1 MWYEI
6 TLSELFSKLHKVYLY
21 SSTRRLKI
29 RCVIIL
35 FTGTIRLGGGSNKR
49 EGRVE
54 VYHDDKWGTVCDDA
68 WDINDAQ
75 VVCRSLGFANATEA
89 KSRAYFGEGSGE
101 VWLDD
106 VACTGME
113 QHLQNCSHRGWGE
126 EDCGHDED
134 AGVIC
139 SGKAHFDRQVF
150 EWVEKV

>member
-1 MWYEI
+1 MSNFLI
-6 TLSELFSKLHKVYLY
+6 FVN
-21 SSTRRLKI
+21 
-29 RCVIIL
+29 IIYNSVRFLNFTCIIPL
-35 FTGTIRLGGGSNKR
+35 FTGILRLVGGSHER

-54 VYHDDKWGTVCDDA
+54 VYHDEKWGTVCDDA

-89 KSRAYFGEGSGE
+89 KSRAYFGQGSEE

-106 VACTGME
+106 VACTGTE

-139 SGKAHFDRQVF
+139 SGKVHFDH
-150 EWVEKV
+150 